1 VIPNGNGDDG
11 HEVLGSLPK
20 RRPAIE
26 SPRRVSARAQAASNA
41 AEPTP
46 DPPDQGT
53 RSDLADLERLAG
65 ASARLAGGAAVAGLK
80 LAGRAA
86 GGLGRIVRR

>member
-1 VIPNGNGDDG
+1 MNADGNGEEG

-26 SPRRVSARAQAASNA
+26 SPRRAHARAQAAKKVADPAPESPA
-41 AEPTP
+41 RESRSELAE
-46 DPPDQGT
+46 
-53 RSDLADLERLAG
+53 LERLAG
-65 ASARLAGGAAVAGLK
+65 AGVRLAGGAAAAGLK
-80 LAGRAA
+80 IAGRAA